1 MAIGYLV
8 LAIVLAVT
16 LNASARW
23 IRVAGT
29 LIAAMGLFMMVFSII
44 LADLDGTFAAVPP
57 TAPLIQRIT
66 PVILNVQAVI
76 AGVAIL
82 FLVWSAWAQARRPI
96 STPLPLRNNEAQF
109 GKASRGFHWVIATMM
124 FCLVPIGLFM
134 AVLPESAPE
143 RGDCVSAHQSL
154 GLTVVLL
161 VVGRIGWLIV
171 SPAPTP
177 LLPRGTVEHR
187 LSRMV
192 HIGMYG
198 ALLAFPISGF
208 LITQGGSAAF
218 LWLVRRH
225 TGLARCIRHCPVH
238 PWMGAAIAIL
248 HHSRAAP
255 FSGSETPFWRPRQ
268 TGRAPHVALS

>member
-29 LIAAMGLFMMVFSII
+29 LIAALGLFMMVFSII
-44 LADLDGTFAAVPP
+44 LADLDGTFAAVAP

-76 AGVAIL
+76 AGIAIL

-134 AVLPESAPE
+134 AVLSESAPE
-143 RGDCVSAHQSL
+143 RGDFVSAHQSL

-171 SPAPTP
+171 SPAPEP
-177 LLPRGTVEHR
+177 LSPRGTVEHR

-192 HIGMYG
+192 HMGLYG

-208 LITQGGSAAF
+208 LITQGGSADFYGWSVATPDWPGASGIALF
-218 LWLVRRH
+218 IHGWALPALFYTTVALHLLAVLKRHFGDRDKRAVRRM
-225 TGLARCIRHCPVH
+225 LR
-238 PWMGAAIAIL
+238 
-248 HHSRAAP
+248 
-255 FSGSETPFWRPRQ
+255 
-268 TGRAPHVALS
+268 